1 MRSYERDADRV
12 GRKPRKIPNEG
23 KPEEKKLYVQLP
35 IPSTRGKVGFLWPAR
50 PSFFSL
56 AAAVLYAERTNLF
69 PSAEKKSSSDATPC
83 LAVRSVE

>member
-1 MRSYERDADRV
+1 MPSYERDADRV

-50 PSFFSL
+50 PPFLLS

-69 PSAEKKSSSDATPC
+69 PSPGEKKMLPLRA
-83 LAVRSVE
+83 LLGVRSVE

>member
-1 MRSYERDADRV
+1 MRSYERDANRV

-50 PSFFSL
+50 PSFFLLS
-56 AAAVLYAERTNLF
+56 AAAVLYVERTNLF
-69 PSAEKKSSSDATPC
+69 PSAEKKNSPDAAPC
-83 LAVRSVE
+83 LV